1 MINVNLTYTT
11 FDRFGNANSA
21 LALNGGYNLIPS
33 GIYLN
38 TQEFSIWAW
47 VFPQN
52 LTKWSR
58 IIELGNGKA
67 LDIIIFALSYD
78 NTTRP
83 YFDIWDGNTKLFT
96 EKTNQTVFM
105 NEWQLLVA
113 TFNGTN
119 ARIYLNETLLADM
132 PTSYSMTN
140 VYRTRSFVGYSNWNS
155 SESYSFIDDLRF
167 YKKALTRPEI
177 IHLMNQS

>member
-83 YFDIWDGNTKLFT
+83 
-96 EKTNQTVFM
+96 
-105 NEWQLLVA
+105 
-113 TFNGTN
+113 
-119 ARIYLNETLLADM
+119 
-132 PTSYSMTN
+132 
-140 VYRTRSFVGYSNWNS
+140 
-155 SESYSFIDDLRF
+155 
-167 YKKALTRPEI
+167 
-177 IHLMNQS
+177 